1 MKKLLLIILV
11 AVSVSAQAQETKN
24 DHVLGLS
31 AGYTYSNAVV
41 LDLTQKDKNG
51 IILGFG
57 GSRTLTKEIKSS
69 AFAVLG
75 YEVGKFEVKSRFGI
89 RTANGKTKPVYGG
102 VVSVGTTIN
111 KLRCFAG
118 YDNYN
123 KFQSGIGLAF

>member
-1 MKKLLLIILV
+1 MKKLLFIILV

-24 DHVLGLS
+24 NHVLGLS

-41 LDLTQKDKNG
+41 LDLTQKDQNG

-57 GSRTLTKEIKSS
+57 ASRTLTKQIKTS

-75 YEVGKFEVKSRFGI
+75 YEVGKFEVKSRFGLVSSKGVSK
-89 RTANGKTKPVYGG
+89 AVYGG
-102 VVSVGTTIN
+102 VVSVGTTIK